1 LLFEIFFNLK
11 KMATIES
18 KITQIEKLLNDI
30 RIATSDN
37 KSEMSK
43 LDKKK
48 NELAE
53 LESKVTSKSPDK
65 DEEKKSKL
73 REQIAK
79 LEETK
84 PEKTPKKSK
93 NEKVKVTKEDP
104 DDGDNESEKKATSTK
119 PESRITRIMG
129 PLLESF
135 KTVMKDN
142 GLESSADSKKDFI
155 SYVNKMTSD
164 EYAST
169 TLETHMK
176 NYASKPTVTTVK
188 ELHDMN
194 ATLEEVSPGLYRN
207 TKTKRLLTGP
217 LELEDEEF
225 DDAKH
230 EGVDYVL
237 GQTTKRLYLT
247 NPDGPDKFVGY
258 WSVASFYDAD
268 M

>member
-1 LLFEIFFNLK
+1 
-11 KMATIES
+11 MATIES

-30 RIATSDN
+30 RNAISDT
-37 KSEMSK
+37 KSEVSK

-53 LESKVTSKSPDK
+53 LESKINSKSPDK

-79 LEETK
+79 LEEPK
-84 PEKTPKKSK
+84 PEKAPKKSK
-93 NEKVKVTKEDP
+93 NEKVKVTKEEEK
-104 DDGDNESEKKATSTK
+104 NEHESEPEKKDTSSK
-119 PESRITRIMG
+119 SESRVSRIMG

-142 GLESSADSKKDFI
+142 GLESSVESKKQFI
-155 SYVNKMTSD
+155 TYINDMSSD
-164 EYAST
+164 DYAST

-176 NYASKPTVTTVK
+176 NYASKPTVLTVK

-194 ATLEEVSPGLYRN
+194 TTLEEVSPGLYRN
-207 TKTKRLLTGP
+207 TKTKRIVTGP
-217 LELEDEEF
+217 SEMEDEEF

-237 GQTTKRLYLT
+237 GQTTKRLYRT
-247 NPDGPDKFVGY
+247 NPDGPDVFVGY
-258 WSVASFYDAD
+258 WSVAGFYDAD